1 MTVEWEC
8 EVTCVGKQTPA
19 DGIGG
24 LFGRKVWTRW
34 NREMGIASKHGMSEG
49 WICLGR
55 TRSASAM
62 GKFSTVNCVSERKP
76 GLSWKFFSTS
86 MGAQLIGF
94 GVKQVT

>member
-1 MTVEWEC
+1 M
-8 EVTCVGKQTPA
+8 GKQAPA
-19 DGIGG
+19 DGIEV

-34 NREMGIASKHGMSEG
+34 NGKTDIASKHGMSEG

-62 GKFSTVNCVSERKP
+62 GKLSAANGVSERKP
-76 GLSWKFFSTS
+76 GLSWKFLSPS
-86 MGAQLIGF
+86 RGAQLIGF